1 MLSQADAKAD
11 WKQNLKLTL
20 SSWIFRQQ
28 IADAQCAAKYA
39 LSSTIELWQHGCAL
53 SKFKNNNKSEKNSEC
68 QLFSDNLKLQIRIL
82 TNPIKILYPTQL
94 FSSKCCKNVHR
105 GPETNQLSNS
115 NHTISQKI
123 VTKPIW
129 RCHCQ
134 LIWRI
139 WKFFK
144 NIVCIKR

>member
-1 MLSQADAKAD
+1 MPKLIENKIWNWLSVAEFFDNK
-11 WKQNLKLTL
+11 LLTL
-20 SSWIFRQQ
+20 SVLQSTPSALQLSCDST
-28 IADAQCAAKYA
+28 AA
-39 LSSTIELWQHGCAL
+39 LSANSKTITNQ
-53 SKFKNNNKSEKNSEC
+53 KNSEC

-94 FSSKCCKNVHR
+94 FSSKYCKNVHR

-129 RCHCQ
+129 RCQCQ
-134 LIWRI
+134 IIWRI
-139 WKFFK
+139 GKFFK